1 MRHPLDRIL
10 YDTPLH
16 RTMYELTPAE
26 SRDEAATLAAR
37 PDAKLAEDNAI
48 MAGYRLWGR
57 PNYGDDE

>member
-1 MRHPLDRIL
+1 MRHTIDRRM
-10 YDTPLH
+10 YDKP
-16 RTMYELTPAE
+16 RTVYELTPAE